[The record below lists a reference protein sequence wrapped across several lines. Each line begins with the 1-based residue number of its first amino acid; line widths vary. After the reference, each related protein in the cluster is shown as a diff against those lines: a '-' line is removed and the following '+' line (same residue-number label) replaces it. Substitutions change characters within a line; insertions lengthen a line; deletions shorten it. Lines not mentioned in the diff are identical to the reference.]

1 MLVARDMV
9 SKGLKRFKVTV
20 TDQAEEN
27 CLLSGFPVLVTEVL
41 RDLPD
46 ISNQG
51 FPFFQLRPTH
61 LTLS

>member
-41 RDLPD
+41 RDLPK
-46 ISNQG
+46 ISDQG
-51 FPFFQLRPTH
+51 FF
-61 LTLS
+61 

>member
-41 RDLPD
+41 RDLPE
-46 ISNQG
+46 ISNQD
-51 FPFFQLRPTH
+51 FFLFGYRT
-61 LTLS
+61 